1 MGFHKRHI
9 TNEHVAKLFKE
20 SRISELIKLY
30 TSGAESII
38 TEHGISS
45 NISEVLN
52 TAEQEKWTTLM
63 IDKGITA
70 AFHTELQS

>member
-20 SRISELIKLY
+20 SKISELIKLY

-52 TAEQEKWTTLM
+52 TAEQEKWTTPM
-63 IDKGITA
+63 IIDGITA
-70 AFHTELQS
+70 KLYKELQS